1 MHKYGKWLLIISAAI
16 LSIVISIIFFGSIT
30 AEDIINHSPSSMTLT
45 VLVFIAL
52 YAIKSIIMFIPLP
65 VLFISAGVLFPKGWA
80 IVISSACLTMELTID
95 WLIGK
100 KMGQT
105 KVVDFVH
112 SKPKMA
118 SLIDLYKERA
128 VFTCFLLPSN
138 PHSKRTIQYLFRCG
152 QDVLPYI
159 SWHLVC
165 LD

>member
-105 KVVDFVH
+105 KVVDL
-112 SKPKMA
+112 
-118 SLIDLYKERA
+118 SLI
-128 VFTCFLLPSN
+128 
-138 PHSKRTIQYLFRCG
+138 HI
-152 QDVLPYI
+152 
-159 SWHLVC
+159 
-165 LD
+165 